1 MANLKD
7 IRIRINSVKSTR
19 QVTSAMKMVSAAKF
33 KKAQD
38 DVEHIR
44 PFVGKL
50 KEVVAFLGRSIDDAA
65 TSVRGFAADPKGKI
79 LIVSIASNKG
89 LAGAFNANISKRTEM
104 LLRHDLRHEVERG
117 EVELLTI
124 GKQVTKALG
133 KVAPSVAK
141 SNCDDLHDNL
151 TTENVRA
158 VAQRLSDAFFEGKYR
173 SICVIYNE
181 FVNAA
186 VQNVKVE
193 QLLPLSLD
201 SDESGG
207 DSFID
212 FIVEPN
218 KKEALD
224 ALVPEVITAGFHKI
238 ILESAASEHGARM
251 TSMHKATDNATE
263 LLGEL
268 QLQYNKARQTSIT
281 NELIEIVS
289 GAEALNN

>member
-186 VQNVKVE
+186 VRTRGCFCATRRC
-193 QLLPLSLD
+193 LRALS
-201 SDESGG
+201 SRCWRSTRRRTP
-207 DSFID
+207 SWSSCCRS
-212 FIVEPN
+212 
-218 KKEALD
+218 AS
-224 ALVPEVITAGFHKI
+224 TATR
-238 ILESAASEHGARM
+238 AATIRSS
-251 TSMHKATDNATE
+251 TSLWSRTRKRLWT
-263 LLGEL
+263 LWCP
-268 QLQYNKARQTSIT
+268 K
-281 NELIEIVS
+281 
-289 GAEALNN
+289 